1 MGLPDLQGR
10 TAVITGASRGIGAG
24 LAAEFAAKGMNL
36 ALCAR
41 GACPI
46 PAGAEDRCLTQSVD
60 VRNEAS
66 VQAFAEAA
74 AARFG
79 QIDLWINNAGVLDP
93 IAPVRELEVD
103 AFRTHLEINLIGV
116 FLGTRAFV
124 RMHRA
129 RAAAAGSPQDACLI
143 NISSGAA
150 WGGYAGWSA
159 YCAGKAGLDRL
170 TEAVQLEEAET
181 GLRAYAAAPG
191 VVDTAM
197 QELIRSCSAEQFPM
211 VDKFHEMKAAEAFNS
226 IPFVAQHLLGY
237 AFDPDAR
244 PDAVCVRVPAE
255 SEA

>member
-1 MGLPDLQGR
+1 MGLPNLQGR

-24 LAAEFAAKGMNL
+24 LAAEFAARGMNL

-46 PAGAEDRCLTQSVD
+46 PAGAEDRCMTQAVD
-60 VRNEAS
+60 VRVEAS
-66 VQAFAEAA
+66 VHAFADAA
-74 AARFG
+74 SKRFG
-79 QIDLWINNAGVLDP
+79 QVDLWINNAGVLDP
-93 IAPVRELEVD
+93 IAPVRELELD
-103 AFRTHLEINLIGV
+103 AFRKHLEINLIGV

-129 RAAAAGSPQDACLI
+129 RSSASGSAQDACLI

-150 WGGYAGWSA
+150 WGGYAGWAA

-170 TEAVQLEEAET
+170 TEAVQLEEADS

-197 QELIRSCSAEQFPM
+197 QELIRSCSSEQFPM

-226 IPFVAQHLLGY
+226 ISFVAQHLLGY

>member
-1 MGLPDLQGR
+1 MGLSDLRSR

-24 LAAEFAAKGMNL
+24 LAAEFAARGMNL

-41 GACPI
+41 GDCPI
-46 PAGAEDRCLTQSVD
+46 PAGAEDRCMSQAVD
-60 VRNEAS
+60 VRDEAS
-66 VQAFAEAA
+66 VQAFADAA

-79 QIDLWINNAGVLDP
+79 GIDLWINNAGVLDP
-93 IAPVRELEVD
+93 IAPLRELELEQ
-103 AFRTHLEINLIGV
+103 FRTHLDINLVGV

-129 RAAAAGSPQDACLI
+129 RAAAEGAPTDACLI

-150 WGGYAGWSA
+150 WGGYAGWAA

-170 TEAVQLEEAET
+170 TESVQLEEAET
-181 GLRAYAAAPG
+181 GLRAYAVAPG

-197 QELIRSCSAEQFPM
+197 QEKIRGCSSEQFPM

-226 IPFVAQHLLGY
+226 ISFVAQHILGY
-237 AFDPDAR
+237 AFDADAR
-244 PDAVCVRVPAE
+244 PEAVCVRVPAE